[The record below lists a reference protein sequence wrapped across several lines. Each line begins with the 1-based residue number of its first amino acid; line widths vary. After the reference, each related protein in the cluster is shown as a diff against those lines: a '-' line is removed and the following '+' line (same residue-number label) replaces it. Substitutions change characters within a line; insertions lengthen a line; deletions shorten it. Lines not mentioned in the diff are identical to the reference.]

1 MPFFQSL
8 IQDGAES
15 SNIAC
20 CPSPVSTEAH
30 VMGRRFSRCPAVGT
44 QLGMERLRYG
54 DLACWWRIEEP
65 LAYCPRL
72 IWLTSPDPT
81 TSTWFWNKDKMPM
94 FLVHIFFKIKIC
106 PGPLS
111 TLPIPVLSLMKTFS
125 HFSRID
131 IGWSLHSAWEHT
143 EEIWIGECKKAFPS
157 IGLCLYSTGQRINQ
171 PQVQTLNKT
180 VQEALVSR
188 AITVSTHFCLVPDLL
203 VACAGQGVSWWQCC
217 CSRRRTTP
225 SPGGSDQYPGSV
237 CTQGSSKTASHC
249 PGLQPNYTTCPVKKK
264 WTVFTRL

>member
-1 MPFFQSL
+1 MTYWGALGLLPLLNLTSISRPHHFHVVLEQRQNVYVSGIHFFQNQNL
-8 IQDGAES
+8 
-15 SNIAC
+15 
-20 CPSPVSTEAH
+20 
-30 VMGRRFSRCPAVGT
+30 SRAVIYPPHT
-44 QLGMERLRYG
+44 
-54 DLACWWRIEEP
+54 
-65 LAYCPRL
+65 
-72 IWLTSPDPT
+72 
-81 TSTWFWNKDKMPM
+81 
-94 FLVHIFFKIKIC
+94 
-106 PGPLS
+106 GPL
-111 TLPIPVLSLMKTFS
+111 THEKLFT
-125 HFSRID
+125 FSRID

-143 EEIWIGECKKAFPS
+143 EEIWIGECKKVLLS
-157 IGLCLYSTGQRINQ
+157 IGLCLYSTGQWINQ

-225 SPGGSDQYPGSV
+225 SPGGSDQYPGNV